1 MEPVGFRTGLIE
13 SFLSV
18 YAFLHRRCH
27 FKIIDLCVEIPPCL
41 PEINKPPLKCDSFQD
56 LLLVL
61 CGLRTG
67 QSPTRGHRVY
77 QELFSL
83 FLTLYGNRPDPMQGS
98 LGHNFAKLLRITAQI
113 SL

>member
-1 MEPVGFRTGLIE
+1 MEPAGFQTGLIE

-27 FKIIDLCVEIPPCL
+27 FKIIDLRVEIPPCL

-61 CGLRTG
+61 CSLRTG
-67 QSPTRGHRVY
+67 QSPTRGHSVY

-83 FLTLYGNRPDPMQGS
+83 LLTLYGDRPDLMQGFLS
-98 LGHNFAKLLRITAQI
+98 HIFAKLLIITAQI